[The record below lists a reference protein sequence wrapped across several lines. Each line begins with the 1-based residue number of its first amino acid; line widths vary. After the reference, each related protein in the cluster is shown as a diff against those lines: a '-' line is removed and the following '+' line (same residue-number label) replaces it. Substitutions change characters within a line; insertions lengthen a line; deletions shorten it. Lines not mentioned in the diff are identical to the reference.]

1 MELDLSLLTIIVQL
15 IFLEG
20 ILSIDNAAV
29 LGAMVSVLPDD
40 KPVPYPKS
48 LSFLQPSTDRILGA
62 QQSAALKVGL
72 LGAYLGRALM
82 LLIASFIIQNL
93 WLRLIGALYLIK
105 LAFSHLPAYA
115 DKTPGDPSDDLVAAR
130 SAAGTF
136 WQVVLA
142 VELADLAFSL
152 DNVVVA
158 VTLSEDLWVVML
170 GVALGIVTMR
180 FAAGIFTKMIAREP
194 ILAPA
199 AYVLVLVIGL
209 RLFTEDIF
217 MDQLHLYTYPVFV
230 ENNFEWI
237 QFATSV
243 AILGLAVL
251 YAHSPILQRIFRP
264 IFHLVGR
271 FMIFVNDIIDVL
283 LRPFSWLVGKVFAWL
298 VPLFRWLMRPVAN
311 LGQQT
316 RAAAATGDVSVMAA
330 DVPVADNEHSQADD
344 DFS

>member
-1 MELDLSLLTIIVQL
+1 MQLDLSFVTIVIQL

-29 LGAMVSVLPDD
+29 LGAMVSVLPAD
-40 KPVPYPKS
+40 KPVPYPKA
-48 LSFLQPSTDRILGA
+48 LHFLQPFTDRVLGN

-82 LLIASFIIQNL
+82 LFIASFIIQNL

-115 DKTPGDPSDDLVAAR
+115 DKTPADHSDDLVAPR
-130 SAAGTF
+130 LAAGTF
-136 WQVVLA
+136 WRVVLA

-158 VTLSEDLWVVML
+158 VTLSSHLLIVML

-180 FAAGIFTKMIAREP
+180 FAAGIFTKLISREP

-209 RLFTEDIF
+209 RLFSEDIF
-217 MDQLHLYTYPVFV
+217 VDQLHLYHYPAVI
-230 ENNFEWI
+230 ENNIEWI
-237 QFATSV
+237 QFVISV
-243 AILGLAVL
+243 SILGFAVL
-251 YAHSPILQRIFRP
+251 YAHSAILQRILRP
-264 IFHLVGR
+264 IFHLMGR
-271 FMIFVNDIIDVL
+271 FMVFVNRIFDLIL
-283 LRPFSWLVGKVFAWL
+283 SPLGWLVRKLYAWLTPLFAWL
-298 VPLFRWLMRPVAN
+298 MQPV
-311 LGQQT
+311 T
-316 RAAAATGDVSVMAA
+316 SRR
-330 DVPVADNEHSQADD
+330 H
-344 DFS
+344 

>member
-1 MELDLSLLTIIVQL
+1 MQLDLSFVTIVVQL

-40 KPVPYPKS
+40 KPVPYPKA
-48 LSFLQPSTDRILGA
+48 LHFLQPFTDRVLGH

-72 LGAYLGRALM
+72 LGAYFGRAIM
-82 LLIASFIIQNL
+82 LVIASFIIQNL

-115 DKTPGDPSDDLVAAR
+115 DKTPEDQSDDMVAPRAT
-130 SAAGTF
+130 AGTF
-136 WQVVLA
+136 WRVVLA

-158 VTLSEDLWVVML
+158 VTLSSHLWVVML

-180 FAAGIFTKMIAREP
+180 FAAGIFTKLIVHEP

-209 RLFTEDIF
+209 RLFSEDILI
-217 MDQLHLYTYPVFV
+217 DQLHLYHYPAVI
-230 ENNFEWI
+230 ESNIEWI
-237 QFATSV
+237 QFVISV
-243 AILGLAVL
+243 SILGFAVL
-251 YAHSPILQRIFRP
+251 YAHSSILQRILRP

-271 FMIFVNDIIDVL
+271 LMVFVNRIFDLIL
-283 LRPFSWLVGKVFAWL
+283 S
-298 VPLFRWLMRPVAN
+298 PLGWLMRKLYAWLTPLFVWLMQPVTSRR
-311 LGQQT
+311 Q
-316 RAAAATGDVSVMAA
+316 
-330 DVPVADNEHSQADD
+330 
-344 DFS
+344 